1 MAEIV
6 TSRECSTVGREWPI
20 KKEGVPEKQNYHS
33 HSSYFRG
40 EIFKLHREA
49 KNMGTQQF
57 MKFLGSLVLFFGSVT
72 VAYADL
78 PHPLTVDFPA
88 PLHFLTPGGED
99 VVLPAGTYQV
109 EAAESWLK
117 LIPEGQTR
125 FSAILV
131 EASSGTHDELLIE
144 PVVRAKADSEDPDT
158 FHLAMLLADGTGL
171 EAVGTQSGIRPRG
184 WRSAFMS
191 KLRKARTFRSR
202 GRPATPKA
210 TFKSQLGRPK
220 ISLPPRAT
228 QVYVP
233 PRVPV
238 LPKPCLKKTIDD
250 FKLESPGWVKIDCQ
264 LNLPTGPPVKKR
276 LIFETTGV
284 TLNCNGRTLGIIGGP
299 ATEMIQV
306 RSRKFKD
313 NPKNISK
320 DHPDYEKLPW
330 KWERPQNVTIKKCN
344 IIGSVRV
351 WGMGRNGEAKD
362 VRESSKRE
370 KSKSMNHINRL
381 RNNAPKN
388 IVFDDVII
396 TGVGTIVEPNPNAPM
411 GPPIVRKGKNPFYL
425 GPGVTYSKLI
435 NSELKGKSP
444 KVGIYL
450 DAESAY
456 NTIKDNNIDVK
467 TGKDTVGDNL
477 PGMKSRGW
485 PIIAIDGS
493 SHNKIF
499 NNRFSQTN
507 RGGIYLYR
515 NCGEGGTIRH
525 ATPSHNTI
533 MNNVFYYNK
542 YTGGKPSVYLGS
554 RDYGFKERLG
564 HCDNDDGRPYGSS
577 ASETDYAQHNVVMQN
592 QFYKRR
598 VYKFRPGG
606 TVLVEAS
613 IADYVKTRN
622 TKANSPNYIE
632 HNQIVTPQTV
642 VKKRRAGCYL
652 PNASPNFLLHG
663 RSLDT
668 LKDSG
673 NKACLTQSSCTD
685 GELSRSNASDCRVNK
700 VDFSCQVS
708 GNNKGCQKTIA
719 CPSGK
724 KLVGAK
730 AACNLEFGTV
740 SSSALQPILPNLIK
754 VLKASDKVS
763 AGSCH
768 VGGNKLQ
775 RGQKEITINK
785 SSRTVAVGCK
795 EHDKNGGDCHI
806 KGMLYCR

>member
-1 MAEIV
+1 VE
-6 TSRECSTVGREWPI
+6 VG
-20 KKEGVPEKQNYHS
+20 
-33 HSSYFRG
+33 
-40 EIFKLHREA
+40 
-49 KNMGTQQF
+49 
-57 MKFLGSLVLFFGSVT
+57 
-72 VAYADL
+72 
-78 PHPLTVDFPA
+78 
-88 PLHFLTPGGED
+88 PGI
-99 VVLPAGTYQV
+99 YQV
-109 EAAESWLK
+109 EVAESWLK
-117 LIPEGQTR
+117 LVPEGQGR
-125 FSAILV
+125 IEAVLV
-131 EASSGTHDELLIE
+131 DATSGMHEE
-144 PVVRAKADSEDPDT
+144 PLSEVTVRLEADSENPDV
-158 FHLAMLLADGTGL
+158 FHLAMLLQDGTGL
-171 EAVGTQSGIRPRG
+171 ESIGTKSGIRPRG
-184 WRSAFMS
+184 WRSAFVS
-191 KLRKARTFRSR
+191 KLRKPKTFASR
-202 GRPATPKA
+202 GRPSSPKA
-210 TFKSQLGRPK
+210 AFKSQLGRPK
-220 ISLPPRAT
+220 ISLPPRAA

-238 LPKPCLKKTIDD
+238 LPKPCLKKRIDD
-250 FKLESPGWVKIDCQ
+250 FKLESPGSVKIDCQ
-264 LNLPTGPPVKKR
+264 LTLPTGPPVKKR

-284 TLNCNGRTLGIIGGP
+284 TLNCNGRTLGDGTNKDVI
-299 ATEMIQV
+299 EV
-306 RSRKFKD
+306 RSRKYKD
-313 NPKNISK
+313 KPK

-351 WGMGRNGEAKD
+351 WGMATNGEGNPKEYLEEEICIPLT
-362 VRESSKRE
+362 VPPRCQKLEKPNSNELKKSSRKPGHTKR
-370 KSKSMNHINRL
+370 IQA
-381 RNNAPKN
+381 NAPKN
-388 IVFDDVII
+388 IVFDEVQI
-396 TGVGTIVEPNPNAPM
+396 TGVG
-411 GPPIVRKGKNPFYL
+411 RNPFYVA
-425 GPGVTYSKLI
+425 PGVTYTTLM
-435 NSELKGKSP
+435 NSTMNGKSD
-444 KVGIYL
+444 KVAIYL

-456 NTIKDNNIDVK
+456 NTFKNNNIDVA
-467 TGKDTVGDNL
+467 TAKDKAGDNI

-493 SHNKIF
+493 SHNKIV

-525 ATPSHNTI
+525 ATPSHNVI
-533 MNNVFYYNK
+533 INNIFYYNK
-542 YTGGKPSVYLGS
+542 YKGGKPSVYLGS
-554 RDYGFKERLG
+554 RDYGFKERTIG
-564 HCDNDDGRPYGSS
+564 HCDADDGRPYGSS
-577 ASETDYAQHNVVMQN
+577 ASEKDYARHNVVMQN

-598 VYKFRPGG
+598 VYRTGPGG

-652 PNASPNFLLHG
+652 PNASPNFLFDG

-708 GNNKGCQKTIA
+708 GNNKGCQKEVA

-740 SSSALQPILPNLIK
+740 SSNALQPILPNLIK

-775 RGQKEITINK
+775 SGQKEITINK

-806 KGMLYCR
+806 KGNLYCR